1 MSHVG
6 DMWVGERKR
15 IFNGYFGE
23 KKVSL
28 KAVKMKGAS
37 VKSICTRG
45 FLQLLFSCLRLKY
58 IYATVLSLAAYK
70 V

>member
-6 DMWVGERKR
+6 DYVGRRKEKD
-15 IFNGYFGE
+15 FQWYFGG
-23 KKVSL
+23 KKSESQGC
-28 KAVKMKGAS
+28 ASGAS

-45 FLQLLFSCLRLKY
+45 FLQLLFNCLRLKY
-58 IYATVLSLAAYK
+58 IYATVLSLSAYK

>member
-1 MSHVG
+1 MG
-6 DMWVGERKR
+6 RRKEKD
-15 IFNGYFGE
+15 FQWLFWG

-58 IYATVLSLAAYK
+58 VYATVLSLAAYK